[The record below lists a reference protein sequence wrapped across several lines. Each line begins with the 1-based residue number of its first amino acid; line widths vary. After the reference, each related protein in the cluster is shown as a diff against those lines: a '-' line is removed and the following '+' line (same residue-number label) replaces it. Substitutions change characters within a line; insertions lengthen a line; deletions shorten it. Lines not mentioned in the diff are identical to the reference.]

1 MFESLRDI
9 SSENVAQKKEK
20 KKMSVI
26 ELRKILKLKNI
37 YIPNGAKKD
46 VLINLAENSD
56 KVSLNV

>member
-46 VLINLAENSD
+46 VLINLAENLD